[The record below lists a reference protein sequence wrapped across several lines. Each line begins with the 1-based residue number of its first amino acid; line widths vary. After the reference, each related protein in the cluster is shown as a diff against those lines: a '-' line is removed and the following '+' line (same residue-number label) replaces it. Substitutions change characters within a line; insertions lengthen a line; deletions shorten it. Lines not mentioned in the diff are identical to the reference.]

1 MKRYLLRPLREGYNN
16 QYNPKMDPSVSNEFS
31 SASFRLVGWLIWP
44 HTHTHVLRLAGCF
57 FFFSFTHLYYC
68 ARFGHVMIPDLFYL
82 FTKKQGLKLPMD
94 GNDVC
99 FGHNLFK

>member
-44 HTHTHVLRLAGCF
+44 HTHTHTCFEVGRVLF
-57 FFFSFTHLYYC
+57 FLLHTFILLC
-68 ARFGHVMIPDLFYL
+68 QVRPRDD
-82 FTKKQGLKLPMD
+82 P
-94 GNDVC
+94 
-99 FGHNLFK
+99 